1 MIDLET
7 LGTLPGSVFKQ
18 IGWAL
23 FDERREN
30 PIVESGRID
39 VDRVDAMREGLT
51 TSQATL
57 HWWERQGEAAKAA
70 MEAPGIPLRDALS
83 ELRRIH
89 NRAQPYRVWGNG
101 PGFDMALLEYA
112 YATVMEQ
119 EAPWKFWN
127 SRCVRT
133 IIEHCPRPIAKYK
146 PEIPHDGESDAIAQ
160 AKTVSDCLRAI
171 ESARS

>member
-23 FDERREN
+23 FDERRESV
-30 PIVESGRID
+30 IIESGRID

-51 TSQATL
+51 TSEETL
-57 HWWERQGEAAKAA
+57 NWWARQGEEARAA
-70 MEAPGIPLRDALS
+70 MEAPGIPVREALS

-89 NRAQPYRVWGNG
+89 NRAQPFRVWGNG
-101 PGFDMALLEYA
+101 PGFDMTLLEYA
-112 YATVMEQ
+112 YAKIMEQ
-119 EAPWKFWN
+119 QPPWKFWN

-133 IIEHCPRPIAKYK
+133 IIENCPSPVIKYK
-146 PEIPHDGESDAIAQ
+146 PEVAHDGESDAIAQ
-160 AKTVSDCLRAI
+160 AKTVAHCLQAI
-171 ESARS
+171 AAARS